1 MTKIQRRKLSELD
14 TVIDEML
21 ARNPEWQVQLTKLVE
36 AKLAEVAADEGSK
49 EKLP

>member
-21 ARNPEWQVQLTKLVE
+21 ARNPEWEAQLTKLVE
-36 AKLAEVAADEGSK
+36 ARLAEAAADKGSK